1 MALSSKLARPF
12 LASIFVVGGV
22 DALRHPE
29 GKVKEA
35 TKVTEPL
42 SRQVSFVP
50 ENTVLLV
57 RINGGVQVAAATALA
72 LGRFRRLAALALL
85 GSLVPTTYAGHAFW
99 NELDEEQKSQQ
110 LMQFTKNAAIAGGL
124 LLAITDT
131 EGAPSASWRVK
142 RQLRRAGSGV
152 RRAKK
157 TNSHKAQDVIS
168 QASDAGGQL
177 LRRLD
182 DAVAQGVAK
191 GSDVASHSLT
201 SGVQVANTL
210 AQRAQEVLAS

>member
-1 MALSSKLARPF
+1 MAISSKLARPF
-12 LASIFVVGGV
+12 LASIFVAGGL

-29 GKVKEA
+29 GKVKAA

-42 SRQVSFVP
+42 SRQLSILP
-50 ENTVLLV
+50 ENPELLV

-72 LGRFRRLAALALL
+72 LGRFRRLAALTLL
-85 GSLVPTTYAGHAFW
+85 GSLVPTTYAGHPFW
-99 NELDEEQKSQQ
+99 NELDEEQKSKQ
-110 LMQFTKNAAIAGGL
+110 LMQFTKNVAIAGGL

-152 RRAKK
+152 RRAKT
-157 TNSHKAQDVIS
+157 TNSHRAQDVLS
-168 QASDAGGQL
+168 QASDAGGHL
-177 LRRLD
+177 LRKLD
-182 DAVAQGVAK
+182 DVVTQGVAK

-201 SGVQVANTL
+201 TGVQVANTL
-210 AQRAQEVLAS
+210 AQRAQEALAS